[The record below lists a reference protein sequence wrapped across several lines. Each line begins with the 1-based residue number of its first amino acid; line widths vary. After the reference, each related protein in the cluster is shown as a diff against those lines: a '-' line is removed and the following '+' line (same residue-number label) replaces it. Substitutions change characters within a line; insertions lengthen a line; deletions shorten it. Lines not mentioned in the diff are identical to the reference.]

1 MATVCAACET
11 FCGPIGRE
19 ARSVI
24 GLGLLQTFHDLIGPA
39 AWQLLLA
46 EGTLR
51 SYRPGQTILR
61 QGDPGGFLLALDHGR
76 VKLLASAEDGAQLLL
91 TIRGAGQLLGELAGG
106 EGHRTATVEAM
117 DRCTAHY
124 LSTVQFD
131 RFLARQGL
139 AQEFHHYVVGK
150 FDQAVS
156 RQVDLA
162 HRSALRRI
170 ARLIHDTVVLAPAA
184 APNPLRVPF
193 TQEELAGALGLARS
207 TVADQLTTLRAS
219 GALTPG
225 PHLVVADLGML
236 AEAFRV

>member
-1 MATVCAACET
+1 M
-11 FCGPIGRE
+11 
-19 ARSVI
+19 I
-24 GLGLLQTFHDLIGPA
+24 GLGSLQTFQNLIGPA

-61 QGDPGGFLLALDHGR
+61 QGDPGGFLLALEYGR

-106 EGHRTATVEAM
+106 EGRRTATVEAL
-117 DRCTAHY
+117 DRCTARY
-124 LSTVQFD
+124 LPTV
-131 RFLARQGL
+131 RFERFIAKNGL
-139 AQEFHHYVVGK
+139 AAEFHQYVVGK
-150 FDQAVS
+150 FDQSVS

-170 ARLIHDTVVLAPAA
+170 ARLLHDTAVLAPST
-184 APNPLRVPF
+184 APNPMRVPF
-193 TQEELAGALGLARS
+193 TQEELASALGLARS
-207 TVADQLTTLRAS
+207 TVADQLTVLRTS
-219 GALTPG
+219 GALGPG
-225 PHLVVADLGML
+225 PQLIVADLGLL

>member
-1 MATVCAACET
+1 M
-11 FCGPIGRE
+11 
-19 ARSVI
+19 I
-24 GLGLLQTFHDLIGPA
+24 GLVVLQTFQDLIGPS

-61 QGDPGGFLLALDHGR
+61 QADPGGFLFALDHGR
-76 VKLLASAEDGAQLLL
+76 VKLLATAEDGAQLLL
-91 TIRGAGQLLGELAGG
+91 TVRGAGQLLGELAGA
-106 EGHRTATVEAM
+106 EGHRTATVEAL

-124 LSTVQFD
+124 LSIARFE
-131 RFLARQGL
+131 RFLAKHGL
-139 AQEFHHYVVGK
+139 TQEFHRYVTGK

-170 ARLIHDTVVLAPAA
+170 ARLLHDTVVLAPTTAA
-184 APNPLRVPF
+184 NPQRVPF
-193 TQEELAGALGLARS
+193 TQEELAGSLGLARS

-219 GALTPG
+219 GALTRG
-225 PHLVVADLGML
+225 PHLVVADLEKL
-236 AEAFRV
+236 AAAFRV

>member
-1 MATVCAACET
+1 M
-11 FCGPIGRE
+11 
-19 ARSVI
+19 I
-24 GLGLLQTFHDLIGPA
+24 GLTLPQTFQDLIGSS

-51 SYRPGQTILR
+51 SYRPGQPILR

-76 VKLLASAEDGAQLLL
+76 VKLLASAADGAQLLL
-91 TIRGAGQLLGELAGG
+91 TIRGAGQLLGELAGA
-106 EGHRTATVEAM
+106 EGRRTATVEAL

-124 LSTVQFD
+124 LSIAQFE
-131 RFLARQGL
+131 RFLAKHGL
-139 AQEFHHYVVGK
+139 AQEYQRYVTAK

-170 ARLIHDTVVLAPAA
+170 ARLLHDTVALAPATA
-184 APNPLRVPF
+184 ADPRRVPF

-219 GALTPG
+219 GALTRG
-225 PHLVVADLGML
+225 PHLVVADLDRL
-236 AEAFRV
+236 AEAFRI